1 MQERLPSLAAQLVGV
16 LRGHWGER
24 TIATSFFF
32 LFFFLLSCVKRNE
45 TTQQEAVS
53 GPAGEGESHY
63 HPKEQE

>member
-24 TIATSFFF
+24 TIATH

-53 GPAGEGESHY
+53 VPAGEGESHY